1 MSENKKEF
9 VEKYLQ
15 PMIKQ
20 ADSTVKSVTY
30 HKSGFNEI
38 VDVEYIGGLSFCVCV
53 CVCVTADSKQEIVK
67 DVLRWIW

>member
-20 ADSTVKSVTY
+20 ADSRIESVTY
-30 HKSGFNEI
+30 RKSVFDEI
-38 VDVEYIGGLSFCVCV
+38 VDVEYLGGVSF
-53 CVCVTADSKQEIVK
+53 CVCVTADSKEAIVK
-67 DVLRWIW
+67 DVLRGIW

>member
-20 ADSTVKSVTY
+20 ADSRIELVTY
-30 HKSGFNEI
+30 RKSEYDEL
-38 VDVEYIGGLSFCVCV
+38 VDVEYRGGFSF
-53 CVCVTADSKQEIVK
+53 CVCVTADSKEAIVK
-67 DVLRWIW
+67 DVLKEIW

>member
-1 MSENKKEF
+1 MRENKKEF

-15 PMIKQ
+15 QMIKQ

-30 HKSGFNEI
+30 RKSGLDEI

-53 CVCVTADSKQEIVK
+53 TADSKQAIVK
-67 DVLRWIW
+67 DVLRGIW

>member
-20 ADSTVKSVTY
+20 ADSTVESVIYRKSV
-30 HKSGFNEI
+30 FDEI
-38 VDVEYIGGLSFCVCV
+38 VDVEYKGGFSF
-53 CVCVTADSKQEIVK
+53 CVCVTADSKQAIVK
-67 DVLRWIW
+67 DVLRGIW

>member
-20 ADSTVKSVTY
+20 ADSIVESVTY
-30 HKSGFNEI
+30 RKSEYDEMVI
-38 VDVEYIGGLSFCVCV
+38 VEYIGGATFR
-53 CVCVTADSKQEIVK
+53 VCVTCDSKQAIVK
-67 DVLRWIW
+67 DVLRGIW

>member
-1 MSENKKEF
+1 MKEDKKEF

-15 PMIKQ
+15 LMIKE

-30 HKSGFNEI
+30 RKSAFDEI
-38 VDVEYIGGLSFCVCV
+38 VDVEYIGGLSF

-67 DVLRWIW
+67 DVLRGIW

>member
-15 PMIKQ
+15 PMIKE
-20 ADSTVKSVTY
+20 ADSTVKAVTY
-30 HKSGFNEI
+30 RKSGYDEL

-53 CVCVTADSKQEIVK
+53 TADSKQAIVK
-67 DVLRWIW
+67 DVLRGIW

>member
-20 ADSTVKSVTY
+20 ADSAVKSVTY
-30 HKSGFNEI
+30 RKSEYDEL
-38 VDVEYIGGLSFCVCV
+38 VDVEYIGGFIV
-53 CVCVTADSKQEIVK
+53 CVCVTCDSKQVIVQ
-67 DVLRWIW
+67 DVLKGIW

>member
-1 MSENKKEF
+1 MRENKKEF
-9 VEKYLQ
+9 IEKYLQ

-30 HKSGFNEI
+30 RKSAFDEI

-53 CVCVTADSKQEIVK
+53 TADSKQAIVK
-67 DVLRWIW
+67 DVLRGIW

>member
-1 MSENKKEF
+1 MKENKKEF

-30 HKSGFNEI
+30 RKSVYYEM
-38 VDVEYIGGLSFCVCV
+38 VVVEYIGGATFRVRITC
-53 CVCVTADSKQEIVK
+53 DSKQAIVK
-67 DVLRWIW
+67 DVLREIW

>member
-1 MSENKKEF
+1 MKENKKEF

-30 HKSGFNEI
+30 HKSVSDEMVAI
-38 VDVEYIGGLSFCVCV
+38 EYLGGVSF
-53 CVCVTADSKQEIVK
+53 CVCVTADSKQAIVK
-67 DVLRWIW
+67 DVLREIW